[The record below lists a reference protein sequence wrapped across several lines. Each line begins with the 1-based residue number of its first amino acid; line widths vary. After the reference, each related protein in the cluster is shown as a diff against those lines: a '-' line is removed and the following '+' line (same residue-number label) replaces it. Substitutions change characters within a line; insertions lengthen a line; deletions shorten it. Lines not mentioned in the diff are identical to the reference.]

1 MLKSKHTFRSVVI
14 DPIETNINL
23 TRSLTTLETK
33 QMFIL
38 LLSEYQANNNL
49 KNDTDPKRDL
59 MLVQQGIII

>member
-1 MLKSKHTFRSVVI
+1 MLKSKHKFRSAVT

-38 LLSEYQANNNL
+38 LLSEYQTNNNL
-49 KNDTDPKRDL
+49 KNYTDPKRDL
-59 MLVQQGIII
+59 MLVQ